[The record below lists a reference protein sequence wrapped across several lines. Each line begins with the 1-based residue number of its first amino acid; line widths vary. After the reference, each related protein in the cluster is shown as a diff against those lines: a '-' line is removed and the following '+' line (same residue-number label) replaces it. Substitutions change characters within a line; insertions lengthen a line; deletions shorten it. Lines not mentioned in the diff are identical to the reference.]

1 MISLASTWSR
11 MTVSLRGLMPT
22 GSLSAGCFHSACLS
36 QFALASTLY
45 LVASAV
51 LSGFVRRPAH
61 SRGMWLSGV
70 SNYLLASTF
79 FKAVVNT
86 LL

>member
-1 MISLASTWSR
+1 LLLSSLA
-11 MTVSLRGLMPT
+11 LL
-22 GSLSAGCFHSACLS
+22 

-45 LVASAV
+45 LVAGAT

-70 SNYLLASTF
+70 SNYLLAFTF